1 LTTPAHSRGWTGN
14 GSVAFIAVGDFR
26 RPQTPALGLALAQTR
41 AKGQALWTPFPLR
54 WPSRSAPPFQG
65 WKGKQLHA
73 YTSFLYIRAMRSQA
87 KAVSDAL
94 FEIAEGQQGYFTAKQ
109 AADAGYQ
116 FGSQAHHVK
125 SGNWVRVERGIYRLA
140 RFPQSVEEQLVIYTL
155 WSRNRAGDPQGVYSH
170 QTALSIQELSD
181 VNPAKLHMTV
191 PAAFRR
197 RAKAPKVLVLHRAS
211 LDAKDVE
218 QRQGFAVTRPLRAI
232 ADVAGAESVSRD
244 IVEQA
249 LTEGRQRGL
258 ITVRELSELNRPGQF
273 PKWFDELLAE
283 SKR

>member
-1 LTTPAHSRGWTGN
+1 
-14 GSVAFIAVGDFR
+14 
-26 RPQTPALGLALAQTR
+26 
-41 AKGQALWTPFPLR
+41 
-54 WPSRSAPPFQG
+54 
-65 WKGKQLHA
+65 
-73 YTSFLYIRAMRSQA
+73 MRSQA
-87 KAVSDAL
+87 KNVCDAL

-109 AADAGYQ
+109 AAEAGYQ
-116 FGSQAHHVK
+116 LGSQAHHVK

-140 RFPQSVEEQLVIYTL
+140 RFPQSAEEQLVIYAL
-155 WSRNRAGDPQGVYSH
+155 WSRNRAGEPEGVYSH
-170 QTALSIQELSD
+170 QTALSIHELSD

-197 RAKAPKVLVLHRAS
+197 RAKTPKILVLHRAS
-211 LDAKDVE
+211 LDEKDVE

-244 IVEQA
+244 IIEQA

-258 ITVRELSELNRPGQF
+258 ITVREISELSRDGHF

-283 SKR
+283 NHR